1 MPVFFAF
8 SDESGKYKKER
19 SEKFI
24 TKNPYYCRA
33 TVIVEADEWTRL
45 QEDFALLK
53 KDLLHMDSGQDIK
66 WSYIWSLY
74 KHFQKG
80 EKIPSNK
87 PYFPLRGHSLDTLVE
102 FIRQTLQL
110 LSACENSRLLFTV
123 TFNQRKRTNPVETEE
138 IIQQH
143 LKYALD
149 KAENEMRKIKRSLC
163 IFFFSPEEPRVE
175 KYLKKAF
182 LRIAGKNFS
191 RQYPHLKDSLNF
203 ELSSQSF
210 GGQLADYCAG
220 VFNGC
225 LRLFP
230 QSIDLF
236 RHELWPKIIK
246 DKNQVLGQGIK
257 EIPANAKNRTYL
269 QNVLEEIFATEMKD
283 YRVSLEERLHGKK

>member
-1 MPVFFAF
+1 MPIFFAF

-24 TKNPYYCRA
+24 SKNPYYCRA
-33 TVIVEADEWTRL
+33 TVIMEAGEWTRL

-53 KDLLHMDSGQDIK
+53 KDLLSIDSGQDIK

-74 KHFQKG
+74 KHSQKG

-87 PYFPLRGHSLDTLVE
+87 PYFSLRLHSLDTLIE

-110 LSACENSRLLFTV
+110 LSACENCRLLFTV

-143 LKYALD
+143 LKHALD
-149 KAENEMRKIKRSLC
+149 KVENEMRKIERSIC
-163 IFFFSPEEPRVE
+163 IFFFSPEEPQVE

-182 LRIAGKNFS
+182 FKIAGKNFS
-191 RQYPHLKDSLNF
+191 RRYPHLKDSINF

-225 LRLFP
+225 LRLYP

-246 DKNQVLGQGIK
+246 GKNQVLGQGIK
-257 EIPANAKNRTYL
+257 EIPANTQNRTYL
-269 QNVLEEIFATEMKD
+269 RDVLEKIFATEMKD
-283 YRVSLEERLHGKK
+283 YRVSLEQRLHGKK